1 MKPYNLLQRSITF
14 FVYILPIIILALVL
28 GHRGASGAI
37 VYTSTL
43 PRSADALP
51 CRHLSS
57 SDYSC
62 TVPLSVPSYSATAT
76 KWIVTFPPPQAR
88 SKPAYHKQTKQVI
101 RDLSQFSKK
110 QTLIIESIVEIAKQL
125 NYEDPGYLLA
135 LADCESSFGEAMRN
149 SKGNHPRHSVDRGF
163 YMFNDHWHPDV
174 STACADNLACATKMA
189 IKKHST
195 GTKWAC
201 DAIIK
206 KDGRLAFYRSKF

>member
-1 MKPYNLLQRSITF
+1 MKPYSLLHRSITV

-28 GHRGASGAI
+28 GHRGAKQTTIYA
-37 VYTSTL
+37 STL
-43 PRSADALP
+43 SRSADALP
-51 CRHLSS
+51 CRRLPGSG

-76 KWIVTFPPPQAR
+76 KWIVTFPPPPE
-88 SKPAYHKQTKQVI
+88 SKPVYHSTITLKKFSAKQKQVMADI
-101 RDLSQFSKK
+101 VSLSRS
-110 QTLIIESIVEIAKQL
+110 LGYADV
-125 NYEDPGYLLA
+125 GYLLA

-149 SKGNHPRHSVDRGF
+149 SKGNFPHHSIDRGYF
-163 YMFNDHWHPDV
+163 MFNSHWHPDV

-195 GTKWAC
+195 GTKWTC